1 MAESIAGLS
10 VKISADTKEF
20 NKQFKDMKKST
31 SSMKTE
37 VDALVKSLEM
47 NYDSSKMVKAQK
59 KCQEALDATSNQA
72 QVLKER
78 LKYLEDGGNVDSSDY
93 KKLEA
98 ELAKTELTAQKLEQ
112 QLKKLGNIGSLN
124 ALGSSIQN
132 VGNKITSVGKGVSI
146 VSGAAAAGA
155 TALTALT
162 QKTAQTGAELD
173 DLSLRFGVSA
183 EKVQEWQYV
192 AMQTGVESEVLSK
205 AFIKARASMADM
217 ASGKTNAA
225 VDVINKLGLSME
237 QFGSNEEMFDGVLE
251 ALANVKDSTLQAA
264 YANEIF
270 GDKIATQILPYVN
283 TGAEQ
288 INALKAEFQSM
299 AYLTN
304 EQVAELAKLDDVL
317 FKVKQSISYAAMQ
330 IGTALAP
337 VLESLATTLES
348 TIIPKLEK
356 LSSWIHSLSE
366 GQLNMIAKVT
376 LIIAALGPLILLVG
390 KLTSGVGAFIKM
402 LPSLNTQL
410 SALSA
415 HPIIA
420 IIGVV
425 AGILLLL
432 YTRNEA
438 FRESINMLVSTLGS
452 ALSPIFET
460 LLSLLQPIVG
470 MIGELSMVL
479 GDTLAPVITII
490 TAALTPVIE
499 QFKFMMGILQPLIQI
514 ALIPMQLHLKALQVP
529 LKILGT
535 LIGWLT
541 PIFTG
546 FGNLVKGVFQG
557 IITWINKALAIV
569 ENAINWVI
577 DKVNAVIGGLNMI
590 PGVNISKLDKV
601 TLQIGGSVTDDE
613 IEKQAVQASES
624 YVYDTVDTSN
634 VVNTTTNYD
643 YSTNNTTQNVNVTIE
658 NYAAEVDVDA
668 LVGQINLKLRELM
681 Y

>member
-1 MAESIAGLS
+1 MSKRGLS
-10 VKISADTKEF
+10 IEISADVSQF
-20 NKQFKDMKKST
+20 NKSFKDMKKST

-124 ALGSSIQN
+124 ALGSGIQN
-132 VGNKITSVGKGVSI
+132 AGNKITSVGKGVSV
-146 VSGAAAAGA
+146 VSGAAAAGV
-155 TALTALT
+155 TALAALT

-225 VDVINKLGLSME
+225 VDVLNKLGLSME

-251 ALANVKDSTLQAA
+251 ALANVEDSTLQAA

-337 VLESLATTLES
+337 VLESLATTLET

-356 LSSWIHSLSE
+356 LSTWINSLSE
-366 GQLNMIAKVT
+366 SQLNMIAKIA
-376 LIIAALGPLILLVG
+376 LIVAALGPLILLVG

-402 LPSLNTQL
+402 LPGLNTQL

-415 HPIIA
+415 HPIIT

-432 YTRNEA
+432 YTRSEA

-460 LLSLLQPIVG
+460 LISVLQPIVG
-470 MIGELSMVL
+470 MISELALAL
-479 GDTLAPVITII
+479 GDTLAPVITMI
-490 TAALTPVIE
+490 TATLTPIIE
-499 QFKFMMGILQPLIQI
+499 QFKFMMEVLQPLIQI
-514 ALIPMQLHLKALQVP
+514 VLIPMQLHLKALQVP
-529 LKILGT
+529 LKVLGA

-546 FGNLVKGVFQG
+546 FGNLVKGIFQG
-557 IITWINKALAIV
+557 VITWINKALAIV
-569 ENAINWVI
+569 EDSINWVI
-577 DKVNAVIGGLNMI
+577 DKVNAVIDGLNMI

-613 IEKQAVQASES
+613 IEKQAVQSSNS
-624 YVYDTVDTSN
+624 YVYDTIDTSSM
-634 VVNTTTNYD
+634 VNTTTNYD

-658 NYAAEVDVDA
+658 NYATDVDVDL
-668 LVGQINLKLRELM
+668 LVEQINLKLRELM

>member
-1 MAESIAGLS
+1 MSKRGLS
-10 VKISADTKEF
+10 IEISADVSQF
-20 NKQFKDMKKST
+20 NKSFKDMKKST

-112 QLKKLGNIGSLN
+112 QLKKLGSIGSLN

-132 VGNKITSVGKGVSI
+132 AGNKITSVGKGVSV
-146 VSGAAAAGA
+146 VSGAAAAGV
-155 TALTALT
+155 TALAALT

-225 VDVINKLGLSME
+225 VDVLNNLGLSME

-356 LSSWIHSLSE
+356 LSSWINSLSE
-366 GQLNMIAKVT
+366 GQLNMIAKLM
-376 LIIAALGPLILLVG
+376 LIVAALGPIILLVG

-402 LPSLNTQL
+402 LPGLNTQL

-432 YTRNEA
+432 YTRSEA

-490 TAALTPVIE
+490 TAALTPIIE

-569 ENAINWVI
+569 EGAINWVI
-577 DKVNAVIGGLNMI
+577 DKINVVISGLNMI
-590 PGVNISKLDKV
+590 PGVNISKLDRV

-613 IEKQAVQASES
+613 IEKQAVQASDS
-624 YVYDTVDTSN
+624 YVYDIVDTSN

-643 YSTNNTTQNVNVTIE
+643 YSTNNTTQNVTVTIE

-668 LVGQINLKLRELM
+668 MVGEINLKLRELM

>member
-1 MAESIAGLS
+1 MSKRGLS
-10 VKISADTKEF
+10 IEISADVSQF
-20 NKQFKDMKKST
+20 NKSFKDMKKST

-37 VDALVKSLEM
+37 VDALIKSLEM

-132 VGNKITSVGKGVSI
+132 VGNKITSVGKGVSV

-270 GDKIATQILPYVN
+270 GDKIATQLLPYVN

-337 VLESLATTLES
+337 VLESLATTLET

-356 LSSWIHSLSE
+356 LSTWINSLSE
-366 GQLNMIAKVT
+366 SQFNMIAKIA
-376 LIIAALGPLILLVG
+376 LIVAALGPLILLVG

-402 LPSLNTQL
+402 LPGLNSQL

-432 YTRNEA
+432 YTRSEA
-438 FRESINMLVSTLGS
+438 FRESINMLISTLGS

-557 IITWINKALAIV
+557 VITWINKALAIV
-569 ENAINWVI
+569 EDAINWVI

-590 PGVNISKLDKV
+590 PGVNIAKIDKV

-613 IEKQAVQASES
+613 IEKQAVQASDS

-643 YSTNNTTQNVNVTIE
+643 YSTNNTTQNVTVTIE

>member
-10 VKISADTKEF
+10 VKISADTKDF
-20 NKQFKDMKKST
+20 NKSFKDMKKST

-47 NYDSSKMVKAQK
+47 NFDSSKMEKAQK
-59 KCQEALDATSNQA
+59 KCQEALDATANQA

-78 LKYLEDGGNVDSSDY
+78 LKYLEDGGNVDTSDY

-98 ELAKTELTAQKLEQ
+98 ELAKTELTAQRLEQ
-112 QLKKLGNIGSLN
+112 QLKKIGNLNSLN
-124 ALGSSIQN
+124 ALGSNLQAA
-132 VGNKITSVGKGVSI
+132 GNKISNVGKGVSV
-146 VSGAAAAGA
+146 VSGAVVAGA
-155 TALTALT
+155 TVLTALT
-162 QKTAQTGAELD
+162 QKTAQTGAEID

-192 AMQTGVESEVLSK
+192 AMQTGVEAEVLSK

-217 ASGKTNAA
+217 ASGKSNAA
-225 VDVINKLGLSME
+225 VETLNKLGLSME
-237 QFGSNEEMFDGVLE
+237 QFNSNEEMFDGVLA
-251 ALANVKDSTLQAA
+251 ALGNVKDSTLQAA

-270 GDKIATQILPYVN
+270 GDKIANQILPYVN
-283 TGAEQ
+283 AGTEQ
-288 INALKAEFQSM
+288 IEALKSEFQAM
-299 AYLTN
+299 GYLTN

-317 FKVKQSISYAAMQ
+317 FRVKQSLSYAAMQ

-337 VLESLATTLES
+337 LLESLATTLET
-348 TIIPKLEK
+348 TITPKLEQ
-356 LSSWIHSLSE
+356 LSLWLNSLNE
-366 GQLNMIAKVT
+366 GQLNMLAKVAMVV
-376 LIIAALGPLILLVG
+376 AALGPLILLIG

-402 LPSLNTQL
+402 LPSLNAQL

-432 YTRNEA
+432 YTRSEA

-452 ALSPIFET
+452 ALYPIFEV
-460 LLSLLQPIVG
+460 LLALLQPIIG
-470 MIGELSMVL
+470 MIGDLALVL

-490 TAALTPVIE
+490 TAALTPIIE
-499 QFKFMMGILQPLIQI
+499 QFKFMMAILEPLIQI

-557 IITWINKALAIV
+557 VISWINKALAIV
-569 ENAINWVI
+569 EDAINWVI

-601 TLQIGGSVTDDE
+601 SLQIGGSVTDDE
-613 IEKQAVQASES
+613 IEKQASQGSDS

-643 YSTNNTTQNVNVTIE
+643 YSTNNTTQNVTVTIE

-668 LVGQINLKLRELM
+668 MVGEINMKLRGLM

>member
-10 VKISADTKEF
+10 IKISADTKEF

-47 NYDSSKMVKAQK
+47 DYDSSKMVKAQK
-59 KCQEALDATSNQA
+59 KCQKALDATSNQA

-132 VGNKITSVGKGVSI
+132 VGNKITSVGKGVSV
-146 VSGAAAAGA
+146 VSGAVAAGA
-155 TALTALT
+155 TALAALT

-205 AFIKARASMADM
+205 AFIKARASMADI

-225 VDVINKLGLSME
+225 VDVLNKLGLSME

-251 ALANVKDSTLQAA
+251 ALANVEDSTLQAA

-337 VLESLATTLES
+337 VLESLATTLET

-356 LSSWIHSLSE
+356 LSTWINSLSE
-366 GQLNMIAKVT
+366 SQLNMIAKIA
-376 LIIAALGPLILLVG
+376 LIVAALGPLILLVG

-402 LPSLNTQL
+402 LPGLNSQL

-415 HPIIA
+415 HPIIT

-432 YTRNEA
+432 YTRSEA
-438 FRESINMLVSTLGS
+438 FRESINMLISTLGS

-479 GDTLAPVITII
+479 GDMLAPVITII
-490 TAALTPVIE
+490 TAALTPIIE

-557 IITWINKALAIV
+557 VITWINKALAIV
-569 ENAINWVI
+569 EDAINWVI

-590 PGVNISKLDKV
+590 PGVNISKLERV

-613 IEKQAVQASES
+613 IEKQAVQASDS

-643 YSTNNTTQNVNVTIE
+643 YSTNNTTQNVTVTIE

-668 LVGQINLKLRELM
+668 MVGEINLKLRELM

>member
-1 MAESIAGLS
+1 MSKRGLS
-10 VKISADTKEF
+10 IEISADVSQF
-20 NKQFKDMKKST
+20 NKSFKDMKKST

-72 QVLKER
+72 QFLKER
-78 LKYLEDGGNVDSSDY
+78 LKYLEDGGNIDSSDY

-132 VGNKITSVGKGVSI
+132 VGNKITSVGKGVSV

-155 TALTALT
+155 TALAALT

-225 VDVINKLGLSME
+225 VDVLNKLGLSME

-251 ALANVKDSTLQAA
+251 ALANVEDSTLQAA

-356 LSSWIHSLSE
+356 LSSWINSLSE

-376 LIIAALGPLILLVG
+376 LIVAALGPLILLVG

-425 AGILLLL
+425 AGFLLLL

-499 QFKFMMGILQPLIQI
+499 QFKFMIGILQPLIQI
-514 ALIPMQLHLKALQVP
+514 ALIPMQLHLKALQIP

-569 ENAINWVI
+569 EGAINWVI
-577 DKVNAVIGGLNMI
+577 DKINVVISGLNMI
-590 PGVNISKLDKV
+590 PGVNISKLDRV

-613 IEKQAVQASES
+613 IEKQAVQASDS
-624 YVYDTVDTSN
+624 YVYDIVDTSN

-643 YSTNNTTQNVNVTIE
+643 YSTNNTTQNVTVTIE

-668 LVGQINLKLRELM
+668 MVGEINLKLRELM

>member
-10 VKISADTKEF
+10 VKISADAQEF
-20 NKQFKDMKKST
+20 NKSFKDMKKST

-47 NYDSSKMVKAQK
+47 DFDSSKMQKAQK
-59 KCQEALDATSNQA
+59 KCQEALDATANQT

-78 LKYLEDGGNVDSSDY
+78 LKYLEDGGNVDTSDY

-112 QLKKLGNIGSLN
+112 QLKKIGNLNSFN
-124 ALGSSIQN
+124 ALGSSLQSA
-132 VGNKITSVGKGVSI
+132 GNKISTIGKGVSV
-146 VSGAAAAGA
+146 VSGAVVAGA
-155 TALTALT
+155 TVLTALT
-162 QKTAQTGAELD
+162 QKTAQTGAEID

-192 AMQTGVESEVLSK
+192 AMQTGVEAEVLSK

-217 ASGKTNAA
+217 ASGKSNAA
-225 VDVINKLGLSME
+225 VETLNKLGLSME
-237 QFGSNEEMFDGVLE
+237 QFSSNEEMFDGVLA
-251 ALANVKDSTLQAA
+251 ALGNVKDSTLQAA

-270 GDKIATQILPYVN
+270 GDKIANQILPYVN
-283 TGAEQ
+283 TGVEQ
-288 INALKAEFQSM
+288 INALKAEFQAM
-299 AYLTN
+299 GYLTN

-317 FKVKQSISYAAMQ
+317 FRVKQSLSYAAMQ

-337 VLESLATTLES
+337 LLESLATTLET
-348 TIIPKLEK
+348 TIIPKLEQ
-356 LSSWIHSLSE
+356 LSSWLNSLNE
-366 GQLNMIAKVT
+366 RQLDMLAKVAMVV
-376 LIIAALGPLILLVG
+376 AALGPLILLIG
-390 KLTSGVGAFIKM
+390 KLTSGVGVFIKM
-402 LPSLNTQL
+402 LPSLNAQL

-425 AGILLLL
+425 AGILLLI
-432 YTRNEA
+432 YTRSEA

-452 ALSPIFET
+452 ALTPIFEV
-460 LLSLLQPIVG
+460 LLALLQPIVG
-470 MIGELSMVL
+470 MIGDLALVL

-490 TAALTPVIE
+490 TAALTPIIE
-499 QFKFMMGILQPLIQI
+499 QFKFMMAILEPLIQI

-535 LIGWLT
+535 LIGWIT

-546 FGNLVKGVFQG
+546 FANLVKGVFQG
-557 IITWINKALAIV
+557 VISWINKALAIV
-569 ENAINWVI
+569 EDAINWVI

-601 TLQIGGSVTDDE
+601 SLQIGGSVTDDE
-613 IEKQAVQASES
+613 IEKQASQGSDS

-643 YSTNNTTQNVNVTIE
+643 YSTNNTTQNVTVTIE

-668 LVGQINLKLRELM
+668 MIGEINMKLRGLM